1 MLLLP
6 VGTVGEAATG
16 VVGEVVARDLDWGA
30 EALEDG
36 AVDGDGAAVEL
47 GALTCRPLKDKEG
60 VLGVDVESVVLT

>member
-1 MLLLP
+1 M
-6 VGTVGEAATG
+6 
-16 VVGEVVARDLDWGA
+16 VGEVVARDLDWGA